1 MKKIYEVHSEKD
13 ELAIPDHWCIA
24 RSDSICDV
32 TDYVANGSFATL
44 KEHVNYLDSPD
55 YAVLVRFT
63 DYTKGWNGIY
73 KYVTK
78 EAYEFLD
85 KSSVEPGDIVIA
97 NVGDPGKSFVVPNL
111 GMPMTLGPNSIL
123 LKSTSK
129 PLNKFLRYFFQSQW
143 FGRLIEEITTGT
155 AQKKFNKTGFRAL
168 YFPFPPEKEQQRIVE
183 KLDELLSELDFG
195 VQELKAAQAKLKHY
209 RQSLL
214 KSAVEGALTQKW
226 RDDNKD
232 KIEETGQELLNRILI
247 ERKQRW
253 EQQQLAEFKEKGKKP
268 PKNWQDKY
276 PEPVQPDTTDLPEL
290 PKGWV
295 WASVEQLGNVQ
306 LGRQRTPSKMKGDN
320 PQKYIRAANITEN
333 GINFEDVLKMDF
345 TEKEIPVYQLHAGDL
360 LLTEA
365 SGSPEHVGRP
375 SIWPEVDD
383 VYCFQNTV
391 IRFKPFGVSSDFAYM
406 TFYAYQKLGKYIDV
420 AGGVGINHLSAG
432 KFSKIAVPL
441 PSLLEQKALAEL
453 ATSELDLLDR
463 QSQAITDSLKQANA
477 QRKNILKLAFS
488 GELVPQNE
496 NDEPASVLLEKLKKE
511 REELAKQAKPKKNRQ
526 PKLKANVMITLLEV
540 LTAEDRWIDA
550 QEAFKKCGIV
560 DGTSTDRIEEIYTEL
575 RKLEKTGRI
584 EIQRQGDFDQLK
596 LTTQDIKED

>member
-24 RSDSICDV
+24 RADSICDV

-55 YAVLVRFT
+55 YAILVRFT
-63 DYTKGWNGIY
+63 DYTKGWNGNY

-123 LKSTSK
+123 LKTTSK

-168 YFPFPPEKEQQRIVE
+168 HFPFPPEKEQQRIVE

-195 VQELKAAQAKLKHY
+195 VQELKTAQVKLKHY
-209 RQSLL
+209 RQSIL

-226 RDDNKD
+226 RDDNRD
-232 KIEETGQELLNRILI
+232 KIEETGKELLNRILI

-276 PEPVQPDTTDLPEL
+276 PEPVQPDTTDLPAL
-290 PKGWV
+290 PQGWV
-295 WASVEQLGNVQ
+295 WASVDQL
-306 LGRQRTPSKMKGDN
+306 
-320 PQKYIRAANITEN
+320 
-333 GINFEDVLKMDF
+333 
-345 TEKEIPVYQLHAGDL
+345 VY
-360 LLTEA
+360 E
-365 SGSPEHVGRP
+365 
-375 SIWPEVDD
+375 
-383 VYCFQNTV
+383 
-391 IRFKPFGVSSDFAYM
+391 SSY
-406 TFYAYQKLGKYIDV
+406 
-420 AGGVGINHLSAG
+420 
-432 KFSKIAVPL
+432 
-441 PSLLEQKALAEL
+441 
-453 ATSELDLLDR
+453 
-463 QSQAITDSLKQANA
+463 
-477 QRKNILKLAFS
+477 
-488 GELVPQNE
+488 
-496 NDEPASVLLEKLKKE
+496 
-511 REELAKQAKPKKNRQ
+511 
-526 PKLKANVMITLLEV
+526 
-540 LTAEDRWIDA
+540 
-550 QEAFKKCGIV
+550 
-560 DGTSTDRIEEIYTEL
+560 GTSVKCAYGTGNTPVLRIPNVINKKVSVSDLKETVDPFDIGL
-575 RKLEKTGRI
+575 NKQLLS
-584 EIQRQGDFDQLK
+584 GD
-596 LTTQDIKED
+596 I